1 MYDERIP
8 RKYELVICRIKTINP
23 HSAVAKIVEY
33 DTTGMIHVSEV
44 ASRWV
49 RNIKEF
55 IKENQY
61 VVCRVMRSEPG
72 NISLSIKRVRPEEA
86 ARKLNEFKRENRA
99 EKLLEMAGKSINKTL
114 EDAKK
119 EIVTLLKEEFGSFTK
134 TFDIAFRNPELLAKK
149 GVPAKWAEAI
159 IDIAKKNYSEKVFVV
174 KGDLELVS
182 YRPDGVEVIRKVL
195 GKAKDSGLKI
205 SYISAPKYTI
215 SGSGK
220 NFKEVRSKVETAGN
234 EIVKSLEKEGGK
246 ASFEMEKN

>member
-1 MYDERIP
+1 MSYERIP
-8 RKYELVICRIKTINP
+8 RKYELVICRIKNINP

-72 NISLSIKRVRPEEA
+72 NISLSIKRVKPAEA
-86 ARKLNEFKRENRA
+86 SRKLNEFKREKRS
-99 EKLLEMAGKSINKTL
+99 EKLLEMAAKSINKSL
-114 EDAKK
+114 EEAKR
-119 EIVTLLKEEFGSFTK
+119 EIGRLLKEEFGSFTK
-134 TFDIAFRNPELLAKK
+134 TFDMAFKNPELLSKK
-149 GVPAKWAEAI
+149 GVPGKWAEAI
-159 IDIAKKNYSEKVFVV
+159 IEIAKKNYSEKVFVV

-182 YRPDGVEVIRKVL
+182 YRPDGIEVIRNVL
-195 GKAKDSGLKI
+195 KKAKDSGLKV

-220 NFKEVRSKVETAGN
+220 NFKEISSKVEEMGN
-234 EIVKSLEKEGGK
+234 EIVKSLEKDGGK
-246 ASFEMEKN
+246 ASFEMEK